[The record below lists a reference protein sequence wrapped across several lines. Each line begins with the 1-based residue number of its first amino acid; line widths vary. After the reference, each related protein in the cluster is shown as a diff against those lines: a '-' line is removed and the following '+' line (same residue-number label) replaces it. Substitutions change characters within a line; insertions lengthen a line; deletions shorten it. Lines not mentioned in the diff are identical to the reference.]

1 MENENKEMIDELRRF
16 IMNTLASVKCAIEAE
31 KIVLKNQF

>member
-16 IMNTLASVKCAIEAE
+16 VVNALASSKESNAP
-31 KIVLKNQF
+31 L